1 MDTDFEFL
9 VDLTKSLLIESFL
22 QKLVPYLK
30 KHLTSSSKI
39 LCKLKVYLMGK
50 SEVRLIFKIEFY
62 NSQLKFSNT
71 SRKEY
76 LWKSGFLYS
85 FLVKGVFKHRFD

>member
-50 SEVRLIFKIEFY
+50 SKVRSIFKIEFY
-62 NSQLKFSNT
+62 NSQSKCGNT
-71 SRKEY
+71 STKKY
-76 LWKSGFLYS
+76 LWKSVFLYFFS
-85 FLVKGVFKHRFD
+85 VKGVFKVRFD